1 MGSSKLSSSS
11 STVCLFENKLI
22 IAQREY
28 TVGGKVQ
35 GPLLLFFSSRTQT
48 LCRICLSLQPPP
60 LGMRPPAA
68 EQSQESS
75 KCNHPAT
82 CSEAARV

>member
-11 STVCLFENKLI
+11 STGCLSETKLI

-28 TVGGKVQ
+28 AVGGKVQ
-35 GPLLLFFSSRTQT
+35 GPLLLFSSSPTQT

-60 LGMRPPAA
+60 LGMRPP
-68 EQSQESS
+68 EQSGGQR
-75 KCNHPAT
+75 A
-82 CSEAARV
+82 